1 MTLRQ
6 VAFSC
11 ARSVESLEQRV
22 FDRQLGV
29 STRGIVYTDDTVTT
43 TGSDNLFY
51 DNCGWLPVRRA
62 LKDLTPGPA
71 DVFVDLGS
79 GKGQALL
86 IAGQLPFQR
95 VVGVEIHEEFSQCA
109 KRNIERARPRLRAR
123 EVDSVT
129 ANVLEWA
136 IPDDVS
142 VVFMF
147 NPFVGE
153 TFRTAVSRIFE
164 SYDRRPRTIHI
175 VYAVPW
181 EHNWLLSTGRV
192 VIDNVRPWRFP
203 AFPLWW
209 RRGLVIVSYRVVGAS
224 EGSQFEPQPP
234 RRIFARRR
242 AFRSWAGPSD
252 FCFGVSQPGRQ
263 TIFSRPL

>member
-1 MTLRQ
+1 MERP
-6 VAFSC
+6 
-11 ARSVESLEQRV
+11 
-22 FDRQLGV
+22 
-29 STRGIVYTDDTVTT
+29 
-43 TGSDNLFY
+43 NLFY
-51 DNCGWLPVRRA
+51 ESCGWLPVRRV
-62 LKDLTPGPA
+62 LKDLAPGPA

-86 IAGQLPFQR
+86 VAGQLPFRR
-95 VVGVEIHEEFSQCA
+95 VIGVELNEEFSQCA
-109 KRNIERARPRLRAR
+109 KRNVERARPRLRAR

-129 ANVLEWA
+129 ANVLDWP
-136 IPDDVS
+136 IPDDTS
-142 VVFMF
+142 VVFMC

-153 TFRTAVSRIFE
+153 TFHTVLGRIFE

-192 VIDNVRPWRFP
+192 VVDNIRPWRFP

-209 RRGLVIVSYRVVGAS
+209 QRGLVIISYRVVGAL
-224 EGSQFEPQPP
+224 EESQFEPRLP
-234 RRIFARRR
+234 RLTFGRRR

-252 FCFGVSQPGRQ
+252 FCFGVSQPGQ
-263 TIFSRPL
+263 KTVFSRSLP